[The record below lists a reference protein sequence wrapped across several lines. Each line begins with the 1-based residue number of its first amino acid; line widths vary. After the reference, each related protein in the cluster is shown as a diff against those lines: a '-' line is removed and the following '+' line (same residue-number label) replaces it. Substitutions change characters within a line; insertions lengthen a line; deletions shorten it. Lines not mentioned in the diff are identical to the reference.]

1 MHTPHTMNFVENAH
15 EIMEQANS
23 NIVLKGV
30 LAPAGMERR
39 EQEAAAARK

>member
-1 MHTPHTMNFVENAH
+1 
-15 EIMEQANS
+15 MEQANS

-39 EQEAAAARK
+39 EQEAAAAHK